1 MTKTAQNNRAL
12 MLKAVFKFKVIPK
25 CICYLVNLK
34 AVAAPLPAT
43 AAGDSM
49 TVVVI
54 HSWLAEVITIAA
66 VTVTAVAIIAVAK
79 YVYKRIRQ
87 RLKRKR

>member
-1 MTKTAQNNRAL
+1 
-12 MLKAVFKFKVIPK
+12 
-25 CICYLVNLK
+25 
-34 AVAAPLPAT
+34 
-43 AAGDSM
+43 M

-54 HSWLAEVITIAA
+54 HSWLAEVITNAA
-66 VTVTAVAIIAVAK
+66 VTVTAAAIIAVAE